1 MAREISTKIFHWQK
15 EGRKKEELWIW
26 ETEHLHELQFFR
38 VFQTGN
44 SCDSRSFVPI
54 WIRQKIHKKLY
65 ENSQIVF
72 RIYGL
77 PMVTSIPITIQE
89 NLEFQLW
96 NWKIIAVIRTK
107 HRELVFTTGLI
118 HGLIAFG
125 NFIHSLI
132 VWSVQVH
139 GLAVAISQLNA
150 MKRTLWMTMESVQS
164 VHRKSDKFF
173 RRDTCERV
181 N

>member
-1 MAREISTKIFHWQK
+1 MLHSS
-15 EGRKKEELWIW
+15 LWIW
-26 ETEHLHELQFFR
+26 ETEHSHELRFFR
-38 VFQTGN
+38 VLQTGN
-44 SCDSRSFVPI
+44 SCSSRSFVPI
-54 WIRQKIHKKLY
+54 CIIRKIHSKKY
-65 ENSQIVF
+65 ENSPIVF
-72 RIYGL
+72 RITATNSHYQ
-77 PMVTSIPITIQE
+77 MIQE
-89 NLEFQLW
+89 NPEFQLW

-125 NFIHSLI
+125 NFIHLLI
-132 VWSVQVH
+132 VWSVPVH
-139 GLAVAISQLNA
+139 GLAVAISQQNA
-150 MKRTLWMTMESVQS
+150 MKRTPWMTMKMKSVQS